1 MLLAAPAQADER
13 DTVRELRWDARTDGA
28 VTATATLWFIAAEL
42 MKPHLVPEKCRWCY
56 RTPTGDDALN
66 PVDSAIR
73 KNLIWTDPK
82 AAGALSSLLAYVVM
96 PAGAFGTL
104 FGAAA
109 NDGAAVKVPVD
120 ALLTAEATMLAV
132 NLNEAV
138 KLAFARERPFV
149 HYLPRAPG
157 EVRAL
162 TDSPSD
168 DNLSFYSGHTNVAFA
183 LASSSGTVALMRGYR
198 LAPLVLG
205 LGIASAMA
213 VGYLRIAA
221 DKHYFSDVMVGAIVG
236 TLVGAGVPL
245 LFHPAEER
253 AAPSPAPAPTPLTV
267 QGVW

>member
-1 MLLAAPAQADER
+1 MLFAAPAHADER
-13 DTVRELRWDARTDGA
+13 ENVRELQWDARTDGA
-28 VTATATLWFIAAEL
+28 ITATTTLWFIASEL

-66 PVDSAIR
+66 PIDGAIR
-73 KNLIWTDPK
+73 KNLIWTSTQTAN
-82 AAGALSSLLAYVVM
+82 AASSALAYIVM
-96 PAGAFGTL
+96 PAGALGTTL
-104 FGAAA
+104 GAAA
-109 NDGAAVKVPVD
+109 HDGAAAKVPID

-132 NLNEAV
+132 DLNEAV

-168 DNLSFYSGHTNVAFA
+168 DNLSFYSGHTNVSFA
-183 LASSSGTVALMRGYR
+183 LATSSGTVALMRGYR

-205 LGIASAMA
+205 FGLLSAA
-213 VGYLRIAA
+213 TVGYLRIAA
-221 DKHYFSDVMVGAIVG
+221 DKHYFSDVMVGAVVGSLVG
-236 TLVGAGVPL
+236 TAVPL
-245 LFHPAEER
+245 VFHPAQER
-253 AAPSPAPAPTPLTV
+253 AGGAASAPTPLTI